1 VDVLRIIS
9 GGLLGLY
16 LVAGNMSYV
25 AVMVINLGVD
35 PLRENVGTV
44 MAYPISA
51 MLSAIL
57 LTINKTR
64 LLRFMPK
71 IFRTIVGI
79 TLIIGVPLVIFI
91 ATIQM
96 KLLYSVALY
105 TAIIIVL
112 SFGLSYTIGMSEG
125 LRSADPALNYP
136 LVTLEMRDGGRL
148 ERAWLYERT
157 DSDYRL
163 VTENGANHV
172 VPAANVKEITGP
184 LESPSVSTSS
194 SQH

>member
-1 VDVLRIIS
+1 
-9 GGLLGLY
+9 
-16 LVAGNMSYV
+16 
-25 AVMVINLGVD
+25 
-35 PLRENVGTV
+35 
-44 MAYPISA
+44 
-51 MLSAIL
+51 
-57 LTINKTR
+57 
-64 LLRFMPK
+64 
-71 IFRTIVGI
+71 
-79 TLIIGVPLVIFI
+79 
-91 ATIQM
+91 M

-163 VTENGANHV
+163 VTENGTNHV
-172 VPAANVKEITGP
+172 VPAANVKEITRP
-184 LESPSVSTSS
+184 LEPASVATSS
-194 SQH
+194 S